1 MSSQTA
7 PTTIFIRD
15 DDIGAWTPAAATFVE
30 AFRSRSIPVS
40 YQVIPARLTE
50 ECADR
55 LRTIKAEASHLIELG
70 QHGLEHQMLVGGK
83 HVGHEFGHERDY
95 ATQRAAIRK
104 GREIM
109 STMLGTAF
117 DGRMFTPPRHRF
129 NRDTVIAAADEGF
142 DIFSAAAYS
151 DGPRRTVYRVGRAL
165 GLSNIANRGI
175 SYHPGM
181 RPEARIHEL
190 SIAVAVDDGPPR
202 SRDVD
207 EVMAEI
213 ARASV
218 RSPIVGLMFHHEAW
232 HSPSGA
238 QFLGDFADRLREC
251 NDYRVALP
259 RDLVAR

>member
-30 AFRSRSIPVS
+30 TFRSRSIPVS

-55 LRTIKAEASHLIELG
+55 LRTIKAEAPHLIELG
-70 QHGLEHQMLVGGK
+70 QHGLEHEMIVGGK

-129 NRDTVIAAADEGF
+129 NRDTVIAAAEEGF
-142 DIFSAAAYS
+142 DIFSAAAYG
-151 DGPRRTVYRVGRAL
+151 DGPRRIVYRVGRAL
-165 GLSNIANRGI
+165 GLGSIANRGI
-175 SYHPGM
+175 SYHPGK
-181 RPEARIHEL
+181 RPEASIREL

-202 SRDVD
+202 TRRVDDVMV
-207 EVMAEI
+207 EVDRA
-213 ARASV
+213 ARHV
-218 RSPIVGLMFHHEAW
+218 PVVGLMLHHEAW
-232 HSPSGA
+232 YSEEGRR
-238 QFLGDFADRLREC
+238 FLGELADRLVERS
-251 NDYRVALP
+251 DFRIALP
-259 RDLVAR
+259 RDIVAR